1 MKELAVCERY
11 IYGRLKPVAEAYG
24 WHKPQIAPFDLADG
38 TEANSD
44 IPTPVIYFRHV
55 ATGDRNAVGPGE
67 RLMSW
72 ADYEI
77 GLFHTGNSFGAK
89 LKVTGIIDP
98 TKTVLE
104 IMDEIDDIFQ
114 NYTPP
119 IVEPSLGGVVYS
131 VQRQFAVRI
140 PERFGGRLYRRD
152 GGVYRF
158 HVEAD

>member
-11 IYGRLKPVAEAYG
+11 IYGRLKPLATAYG
-24 WHKPQIAPFDLADG
+24 WPLPQIAPFDLQDGADPV
-38 TEANSD
+38 AA
-44 IPTPVIYFRHV
+44 IPTPVYYFRHV

-77 GLFHTGNSFGAK
+77 GVFHTGNSFGAQ
-89 LKVTGIIDP
+89 LKVAGLIDP
-98 TKTVLE
+98 LKSVLE
-104 IMDEIDDIFQ
+104 IMTELDDIFQ

-119 IVEPSLGGVVYS
+119 IVDASLGGTVYS